1 MPPSTGQ
8 TQNLADGSV
17 EAVHALVRSVAGVPL
32 PKGSAAPPDSDVMKK
47 LTAKLSE
54 LVGEDAANA
63 FASSYNNP
71 AQRLN
76 EEGLPIVEI
85 TEPIANNDTFNETS
99 GTSLDDDELTPLSML
114 SPQERARRKCEQERI
129 FDLLEEE
136 ERLEQAIID
145 ADESLERKER
155 MEKKGA
161 AKTSLDSMRAQ
172 KEMQRKMGK
181 ALLNTLG
188 GDKSTKP
195 TEPPKPAVVAS
206 TSSKKVSFAEDP
218 TTEGTAGDS
227 STISLARLQ
236 KLDRPSLIS
245 QLSKNTP
252 MKAEVVERGIRGSQ
266 PLAPSI
272 AEEDS
277 DDESVQSGV
286 SETGM
291 HHQDDSFRSSEVED
305 SEDDDDAHG
314 APLLED
320 EEYDI
325 DTAQHNREIALA
337 YYAKRETVGAV
348 AREALEQL
356 EGDEPRDPE
365 LVKDSKPSVSRFG
378 AARMASAYGASVPLQ
393 SLPTV
398 IPESSIK
405 TLQSA
410 IRLGK
415 IDDDGRLISATGESS
430 DEETNAVVSEVLDLI
445 KTGKAVN
452 VGPQESTVHSTVV
465 PPWRRS
471 KQDDKSSTDESVND
485 KIKSAFNR
493 LEISEAKPPRPPKG
507 ATPTRVAQP
516 STKVAPVYNPLIV
529 DSPSYPPQV
538 SSRPQRP
545 PMVMS
550 SKVLETEKR
559 AAPSPQSTESAP
571 KKISRFMR
579 ERTE

>member
-17 EAVHALVRSVAGVPL
+17 EE
-32 PKGSAAPPDSDVMKK
+32 GSAAPPDSDVMKK

-54 LVGEDAANA
+54 LVGEDAAKA
-63 FASSYNNP
+63 FASSYDNP

-85 TEPIANNDTFNETS
+85 TEPIANSDTFNETS

-114 SPQERARRKCEQERI
+114 SPQERARRKREQERI

-136 ERLEQAIID
+136 ERLEQARID
-145 ADESLERKER
+145 AAESMEREER

-161 AKTSLDSMRAQ
+161 AKTSLHSMRAQ

-188 GDKSTKP
+188 DVKSTKP
-195 TEPPKPAVVAS
+195 TEPAKPSAAAS

-218 TTEGTAGDS
+218 TTEGTYAGDS

-236 KLDRPSLIS
+236 KLDRPNLIS
-245 QLSKNTP
+245 QSSKNTP
-252 MKAEVVERGIRGSQ
+252 MKAEVVERGVRGSQ
-266 PLAPSI
+266 PIAPSI

-277 DDESVQSGV
+277 DDESVQSEV
-286 SETGM
+286 SESGM
-291 HHQDDSFRSSEVED
+291 HHQDDSSRSSEVED
-305 SEDDDDAHG
+305 SEDDEDAHG
-314 APLLED
+314 APQLED

-337 YYAKRETVGAV
+337 YYAKRETVGAA
-348 AREALEQL
+348 AREAIEQL

-365 LVKDSKPSVSRFG
+365 LAKDSKPSVSRFG
-378 AARMASAYGASVPLQ
+378 AAKMASAYGASAPSQ

-405 TLQSA
+405 TVQSA

-415 IDDDGRLISATGESS
+415 LDDDGRLISATGESS
-430 DEETNAVVSEVLDLI
+430 DEETNAIVSEVLDLI

-452 VGPQESTVHSTVV
+452 VGPQGSTVHSTVV
-465 PPWRRS
+465 PPSRRS
-471 KQDDKSSTDESVND
+471 KQDAKPSTDGSVND
-485 KIKSAFNR
+485 KVITAFNR
-493 LEISEAKPPRPPKG
+493 LEISDAKPPRPPKS

-516 STKVAPVYNPLIV
+516 STSKVAPPAYNPLIV

-538 SSRPQRP
+538 LSRPQRP
-545 PMVMS
+545 PTVMS

-559 AAPSPQSTESAP
+559 AASPQSTESAP
-571 KKISRFMR
+571 KKVSRFMR

>member
-1 MPPSTGQ
+1 
-8 TQNLADGSV
+8 
-17 EAVHALVRSVAGVPL
+17 
-32 PKGSAAPPDSDVMKK
+32 MKK

-71 AQRLN
+71 A
-76 EEGLPIVEI
+76 
-85 TEPIANNDTFNETS
+85 
-99 GTSLDDDELTPLSML
+99 
-114 SPQERARRKCEQERI
+114 QERARRKCEQERI

-145 ADESLERKER
+145 ADESLERKEQGNAK
-155 MEKKGA
+155 EDGQGA
-161 AKTSLDSMRAQ
+161 AEHLGRRQVNETYGAP
-172 KEMQRKMGK
+172 K
-181 ALLNTLG
+181 ARCRRINQFEEEHTYEGGGRGARNTWI
-188 GDKSTKP
+188 S
-195 TEPPKPAVVAS
+195 AS
-206 TSSKKVSFAEDP
+206 
-218 TTEGTAGDS
+218 
-227 STISLARLQ
+227 R
-236 KLDRPSLIS
+236 
-245 QLSKNTP
+245 
-252 MKAEVVERGIRGSQ
+252 
-266 PLAPSI
+266 PSI

-405 TLQSA
+405 TVQSA

-485 KIKSAFNR
+485 KVKSAFNR

-559 AAPSPQSTESAP
+559 AAPRHNQPKAHPRKSRDSCGKGQSSLTSIRSSCIGLVPMIHCRYNDIARR
-571 KKISRFMR
+571 K
-579 ERTE
+579 